1 MPNSKSKNAS
11 TQSQPWQPSK
21 DTRTIALETYSRSL
35 LPSWTQKWLQAMNG
49 QQSFKSE
56 KAWSQQTFKEM
67 SKHMDLFKQ
76 TLKSIGSV
84 QTNVQTTW
92 KSSIESLETLIHCI
106 HIEDKASPKGFVT
119 PAISSASSSK
129 SSRLQA
135 LQILVLPCNFTGSK
149 LGFKSWGPSTAGSP
163 LEAPLLESC
172 IFLKNSTLD
181 AQTES

>member
-1 MPNSKSKNAS
+1 
-11 TQSQPWQPSK
+11 
-21 DTRTIALETYSRSL
+21 
-35 LPSWTQKWLQAMNG
+35 MNG

-56 KAWSQQTFKEM
+56 KAWSQQTSKEM

-135 LQILVLPCNFTGSK
+135 LQI
-149 LGFKSWGPSTAGSP
+149 
-163 LEAPLLESC
+163 
-172 IFLKNSTLD
+172 
-181 AQTES
+181 